1 MSQSYIEAHK
11 AEEAVRA
18 LEQKVSLLMTKNRE
32 QAGKNESFE
41 KKIQGLEKKTADL
54 DTRLKASYVFSPL
67 PFPNSPF
74 PSPPFHS
81 PPFPSPPFPSP
92 PFPSPPFPPS
102 VPIPYSSS
110 QARTAKKKHA
120 DNPFLPQQNREHNA
134 LARHLNALI
143 PPSSHHQNLHP
154 LHSIHTNTPLKNFPR
169 KETEIRT
176 LSAPDVT
183 TLLKELDA
191 TDGAKKTDA
200 GERKARLKEVIG
212 VGERS
217 SVVQNAAVVDGVGE
231 KGKEEEKKKEEK
243 KKVLPGKATGPP
255 PGKVLPIGPKD

>member
-41 KKIQGLEKKTADL
+41 KKIHELEKKSEDL
-54 DTRLKASYVFSPL
+54 DVRLKAAYFNTNLAPL
-67 PFPNSPF
+67 SNS
-74 PSPPFHS
+74 
-81 PPFPSPPFPSP
+81 
-92 PFPSPPFPPS
+92 
-102 VPIPYSSS
+102 
-110 QARTAKKKHA
+110 
-120 DNPFLPQQNREHNA
+120 EHNA
-134 LARHLNALI
+134 LSRHLNALI

-169 KETEIRT
+169 KESDIRT
-176 LSAPDVT
+176 MSSLDVNN
-183 TLLKELDA
+183 LLKDLDA
-191 TDGAKKTDA
+191 QTGRKMDA

-217 SVVQNAAVVDGVGE
+217 SVVQNPAVVDSVDGVKQDG
-231 KGKEEEKKKEEK
+231 GEKKKEDEK
-243 KKVLPGKATGPP
+243 KKALPGKATGPP